1 MIGSGSEDD
10 GFRTSHLITF
20 VGHNTGWTFTGT
32 HTGVGIYGAPSG
44 ARVRIMGLSQHH
56 ILHENFVQ
64 EYTLFDELG
73 LIKQIT
79 AKRLA
84 EP

>member
-1 MIGSGSEDD
+1 
-10 GFRTSHLITF
+10 
-20 VGHNTGWTFTGT
+20 
-32 HTGVGIYGAPSG
+32 
-44 ARVRIMGLSQHH
+44 MGLSQHH